1 MLDAYPILRN
11 TRINSTGAGA
21 PGTRFKGGEGIWIQ
35 FWPEGARDTVSGY
48 DVDNL
53 VVSPA
58 GDAMRLMV
66 PNQPARILLQVP
78 GGGSELTGPAFT
90 PDGSRLYFSSQR
102 GPSGLLGLSS
112 LGRTYELTVPET
124 FR

>member
-1 MLDAYPILRN
+1 M
-11 TRINSTGAGA
+11 
-21 PGTRFKGGEGIWIQ
+21 
-35 FWPEGARDTVSGY
+35 
-48 DVDNL
+48 
-53 VVSPA
+53 VVSED

-66 PNQPARILLQVP
+66 MVPNEPARVLLQVP

-102 GPSGLLGLSS
+102 GLINEPNTVAGI
-112 LGRTYELTVPET
+112 TYELTIPEA